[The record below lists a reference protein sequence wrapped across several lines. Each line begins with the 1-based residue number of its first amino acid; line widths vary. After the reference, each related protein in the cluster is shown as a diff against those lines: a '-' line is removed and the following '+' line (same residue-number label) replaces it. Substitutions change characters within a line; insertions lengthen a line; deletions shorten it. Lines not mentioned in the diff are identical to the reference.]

1 MCKDDCINSRK
12 NELREAICECR
23 EEKRHIQNIII
34 AVATTMLTCI
44 PLSSSNTS
52 NTNAP
57 MTYQKTIIISQV
69 SSIKTASWTAVISLH
84 L

>member
-34 AVATTMLTCI
+34 AVATTMLAA
-44 PLSSSNTS
+44 LS
-52 NTNAP
+52 
-57 MTYQKTIIISQV
+57 IITGI
-69 SSIKTASWTAVISLH
+69 T
-84 L
+84 